1 VAERS
6 RPDIAERLGRLA
18 LFADLKPAHVE
29 SIAHRFDEQVFAEGE
44 RILRTGLSGAGL
56 FVIVEGDA
64 VIRID
69 GIERARFGPGE
80 VFGEIGALT
89 GEPPNADVEA
99 ATLLRC
105 IEIPGAEVEPFLV
118 EFPQV
123 MYRMFQAEARR
134 LRVTTE
140 WKT

>member
-1 VAERS
+1 VAE
-6 RPDIAERLGRLA
+6 PDIADRLA
-18 LFADLKPAHVE
+18 GLTLFADLPYAQVE
-29 SIAHRFDEQVFAEGE
+29 SIAHRFDEQVFAEGD

-56 FVIVEGDA
+56 YVIVEGQA

-69 GIERARFGPGE
+69 GLERARFGPGE
-80 VFGEIGALT
+80 VFGEIGVLT

-105 IEIPGAEVEPFLV
+105 LVIPGPDVEPFLIQ
-118 EFPQV
+118 FPRV
-123 MYRMFQAEARR
+123 MYRMLQAEARR
-134 LRVTTE
+134 LRITTE